1 MHDKKKLQSRYN
13 VIYPLVDRL
22 LKKMLLSIKTVLD
35 LPSPPSYK
43 ARIKD
48 FNTYYKKILHHKT
61 FLAGNGNLP
70 LLDDLIG
77 IRVICVFLEDLN
89 IIAKE
94 MEKRFEVL
102 EIEDKGANKKVSE
115 FLYESIHLTV
125 RIPKSIIDEVLAEA
139 QEDMSSFGELNNLTC
154 EIQLRTILQDAWA
167 EVEHELVYKSEFSPF
182 DLPMRRKLAS
192 INASLNLADI
202 VFQELRDYQNKLN
215 AEVAMRRQNFYHQ
228 ADEATALDGLSS
240 IQGDRS
246 KTIAAP
252 MPPSPFLRGTI
263 DELLLD
269 GIHVHNLG
277 DYDRAIS
284 IYSRIINFD
293 PPPPAIA
300 LSVIYKHRGMAHF
313 SRHDY
318 DEALGDFTISLQH
331 NPENFQAQYYSG
343 IVHSLRG
350 DDEKALE
357 CFSKS
362 LAISPYQ
369 AHVHYRKALAEYNL
383 GQYQAALI
391 TLEECIKLGF
401 EDDEVKRLNAKLIEK
416 FDMKV

>member
-1 MHDKKKLQSRYN
+1 
-13 VIYPLVDRL
+13 
-22 LKKMLLSIKTVLD
+22 
-35 LPSPPSYK
+35 
-43 ARIKD
+43 
-48 FNTYYKKILHHKT
+48 
-61 FLAGNGNLP
+61 
-70 LLDDLIG
+70 
-77 IRVICVFLEDLN
+77 
-89 IIAKE
+89 
-94 MEKRFEVL
+94 VL
-102 EIEDKGANKKVSE
+102 EIEDKGAKKKVDE

-125 RIPKSIIDEVLAEA
+125 RIPQSMIEEVLAEA
-139 QEDMSSFGELNNLTC
+139 HEDIGSFEELKNLTC

-202 VFQELRDYQNKLN
+202 VFQELRDYQNKFN

-228 ADEATALDGLSS
+228 ADEATTLDGISPS
-240 IQGDRS
+240 QRE
-246 KTIAAP
+246 TVAVTV
-252 MPPSPFLRGTI
+252 PPPNFLRGTI

-269 GIHVHNLG
+269 AIPVHNMG
-277 DYDRAIS
+277 DYEGAIS

-293 PPPPAIA
+293 PPPPPVA
-300 LSVIYKHRGMAHF
+300 LSIIYKHRGMAHF

-318 DEALGDFTISLQH
+318 EEALGDFTLSLQQ

-350 DDEKALE
+350 DDEKALA

-383 GQYQAALI
+383 GQYQAALV
-391 TLEECIKLGF
+391 TLDECVKLGF
-401 EDDEVKRLNAKLIEK
+401 EDDEVKRLNAKLVEK